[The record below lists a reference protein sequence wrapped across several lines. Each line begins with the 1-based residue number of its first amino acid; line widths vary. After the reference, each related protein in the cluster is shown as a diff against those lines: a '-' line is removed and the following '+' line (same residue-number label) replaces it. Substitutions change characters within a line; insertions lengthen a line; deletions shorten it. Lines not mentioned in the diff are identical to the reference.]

1 MDISEI
7 KKGML
12 VECQQGVGKVLVVDE
27 QTRSLLVE
35 HSDSQQQMA
44 VAVDDLIDNPQLHTG
59 CDKYY

>member
-1 MDISEI
+1 MDIREI
-7 KKGML
+7 RKGML

-35 HSDSQQQMA
+35 NLDSNHQMA
-44 VAVDDLIDNPQLHTG
+44 VEIDDLIDNPQLHHG

>member
-27 QTRSLLVE
+27 QSRSLLVE
-35 HSDSQQQMA
+35 HSDTHQQMA
-44 VAVDDLIDNPQLHTG
+44 VEADDLIDNPQLHTG

>member
-12 VECQQGVGKVLVVDE
+12 VECQQGVGKVLVVDA

-35 HSDSQQQMA
+35 HSDSHQQMA